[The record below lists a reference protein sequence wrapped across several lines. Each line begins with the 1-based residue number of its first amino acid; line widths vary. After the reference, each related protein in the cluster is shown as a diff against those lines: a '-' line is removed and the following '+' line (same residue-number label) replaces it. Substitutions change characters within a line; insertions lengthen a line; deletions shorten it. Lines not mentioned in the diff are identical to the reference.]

1 MAKTDS
7 TIQVRV
13 DEKTKRDAA
22 RTLQEM
28 GLDMSSAVKLFLK
41 NVVVTQSIPFEPR
54 TKSGFTALQ
63 ARQILKET
71 GDALK
76 NGKRYKNY
84 REMADDL

>member
-41 NVVVTQSIPFEPR
+41 NEFHV
-54 TKSGFTALQ
+54 
-63 ARQILKET
+63 KE
-71 GDALK
+71 
-76 NGKRYKNY
+76 
-84 REMADDL
+84 DLLL